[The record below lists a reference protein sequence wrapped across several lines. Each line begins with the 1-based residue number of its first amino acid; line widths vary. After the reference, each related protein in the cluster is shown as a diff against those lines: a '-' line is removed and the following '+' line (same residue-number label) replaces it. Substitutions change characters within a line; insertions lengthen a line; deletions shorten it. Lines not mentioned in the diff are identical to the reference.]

1 MNSKFFTGAL
11 LGLSCG
17 ALAFA
22 GDVPNRTYDKL
33 TVRDQP
39 QSVTVME
46 LADDEKKELAGKQ
59 FTLCM
64 IGDSVTWAE
73 DGDYFRSELLKHI
86 PNLAFA
92 GTHTALLG
100 YSHAGEGGNSTKG
113 VLQRIDDP
121 ARVPDADYYHVLIGI
136 NDCSA
141 AKSDGQSDAVAE
153 AAADRIEEIVK
164 KLLARP
170 CTRKVFLGSV
180 LPSPFDMKTR
190 ASTVRERT
198 GSVLNAKLRQS
209 FERRFPGGKV
219 VWIEYE
225 EPLRADLATWNT
237 ARNLRGAHPT
247 RHGYKMVAAI
257 AVPVLKKHMEV
268 NGLVS
273 ANGEFG
279 VEVVNLWDNKTQSTP
294 PLIPGWYTLSM
305 ELDDCSEVE
314 FTLFSTSNKPKSR
327 FMNTYVLHGKPG
339 ERLEMN
345 FMTGYQNFGYD
356 TSSFKINVA
365 SGKIKNIQI
374 EKMRPLQKAS
384 NYTVNSTIDTKTPA
398 AAGELLLPANK

>member
-1 MNSKFFTGAL
+1 MKSKLFAGTLLVMTG
-11 LGLSCG
+11 
-17 ALAFA
+17 LAAAVA

-33 TVRDQP
+33 SEKNHSQELTVI
-39 QSVTVME
+39 E
-46 LADDEKKELAGKQ
+46 LSEDEKKELAGKQ
-59 FTLCM
+59 FVLCM

-92 GTHTALLG
+92 GTHTAVLG

-113 VLQRIDDP
+113 VLRRINDP
-121 ARVPDADYYHVLIGI
+121 LRVPDADYYHVLIGV

-141 AKSDGQSDAVAE
+141 AKSDGQSEAVAE
-153 AAADRIEEIVK
+153 AAADRIEKIVK
-164 KLLARP
+164 ALLERP
-170 CTRKVFLGSV
+170 CTRKVFLGAI
-180 LPSPFDMKTR
+180 LPSPFNMKTR

-198 GSVLNAKLRQS
+198 GSVLNAQLRQS
-209 FERRFPGGKV
+209 FARRFPKDKV

-225 EPLRADLATWNT
+225 EPLRAKLAVWNT

-247 RHGYKMVAAI
+247 KHGYKMVAAI
-257 AVPVLKKHMEV
+257 AAPVMKKHMQF
-268 NGLVS
+268 NDLP
-273 ANGEFG
+273 ANGDFG
-279 VEVVNLWDNKTQSTP
+279 VEVVNLWNSKQESTP

-305 ELDDCSEVE
+305 ELVDCSEVE
-314 FTLFSTSNKPKSR
+314 FTLFCTTQKNNGR
-327 FMNTYVLHGKPG
+327 FAKTFVLQGKPG
-339 ERLEMN
+339 ERIEMN

-356 TSSFKINVA
+356 TSSFKIDIA
-365 SGKIKNIQI
+365 HGKVKNIQI

-384 NYTVNSTIDTKTPA
+384 NYTPDRMIDTKTPV